1 MPPATEALIV
11 GHECL
16 TLPGMKMTMHIDDA
30 LLERVMAVTGAASKT
45 HAVDIALRELDR
57 RAELIRLTR
66 EGLGLG
72 PGELRE
78 VLDPAYDLDAMR
90 LKETP
95 VPQMTSAAP
104 NA

>member
-1 MPPATEALIV
+1 
-11 GHECL
+11 
-16 TLPGMKMTMHIDDA
+16 MKITMHIDDD
-30 LLERVMAVTGAASKT
+30 LLERVMAATGTTSKT

-72 PGELRE
+72 PGEMKK
-78 VLDPAYDLDAMR
+78 VLDPAYDLEGIR

-95 VPQMTSAAP
+95 VKYGRKPRSRR
-104 NA
+104 

>member
-1 MPPATEALIV
+1 
-11 GHECL
+11 
-16 TLPGMKMTMHIDDA
+16 MKMTMHIDDA
-30 LLERVMAVTGAASKT
+30 LLARVMAVTGATNKT

-72 PGELRE
+72 PGELKE

-95 VPQMTSAAP
+95 VPYGRKSRARR
-104 NA
+104 